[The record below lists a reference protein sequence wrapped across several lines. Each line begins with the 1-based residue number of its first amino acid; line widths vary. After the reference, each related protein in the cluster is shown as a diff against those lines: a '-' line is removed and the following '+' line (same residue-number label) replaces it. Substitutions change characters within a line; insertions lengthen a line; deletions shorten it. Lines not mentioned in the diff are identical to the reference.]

1 MKRVMKYFG
10 EKLLVPNLIF
20 PGATQ
25 AQDIFLEPAKEEAHG
40 ILSILKTKEIQA
52 EMSNVFIFR
61 HSATQ

>member
-1 MKRVMKYFG
+1 MQYFG
-10 EKLLVPNLIF
+10 GKLLVPNLIF

-25 AQDIFLEPAKEEAHG
+25 AQDIFLEPAIEEARG

-61 HSATQ
+61 QSATQ